1 MSERY
6 TPVQRFHLA
15 RLFEQHQSVVVVQRS
30 YAQLYNL
37 QRRDP
42 RPKRETILE
51 AHKTALTLG
60 LAHKPRG
67 GSMRTARTEENI
79 QRVVDA
85 IEHQPETSQRR
96 LSAQLNLS
104 ASSINRILNER
115 GFHPYRLRHRHALN
129 DEDFESR
136 VDFASNFLHLLEQ
149 DPDILKRIVFSD
161 EANFHVNG
169 HVNGWNYR
177 FYAQENPG
185 FVTDVP
191 LHSPK
196 IVVWCGVSW
205 KQIYGPF
212 IFKDENGAGTT
223 VNGVTYRTMIENF
236 LLPQLERDE
245 DFLNGRLF
253 FQQDGATAHTA
264 RETVDLLRENFS
276 NNVISRRGDIH
287 WPARSPDLTPLD
299 FWMWGALKHR
309 VYSTPIRDVQH
320 LEQRV
325 RQEINAISAE
335 ERQAAILAFK
345 SRLDSVMEQS
355 GRHIE

>member
-15 RLFEQHQSVVVVQRS
+15 CLFEQYRSIIVVQRS
-30 YAQLYNL
+30 YAQLFNL

-51 AHKTALTLG
+51 AHNTALTLG
-60 LAHKPRG
+60 LAHKQRG
-67 GSMRTARTEENI
+67 GSVRTAHTDENI

-96 LSAQLNLS
+96 LSAQFNLS
-104 ASSINRILNER
+104 ISTINRILHES
-115 GFHPYRLRHRHALN
+115 GFHPYRLRHRHCLN

-136 VDFASNFLHLLEQ
+136 VDFAIEILQLLDQ
-149 DPDILKRIVFSD
+149 DTDILKRIVFSD

-169 HVNGWNYR
+169 NVNGWNYR
-177 FYAQENPG
+177 FYAQENPE
-185 FVTDVP
+185 FVTEVP
-191 LHSPK
+191 LNSPK
-196 IVVWCGVSW
+196 IIVWCGVSW
-205 KQIYGPF
+205 KRIFRPF
-212 IFKDENGAGTT
+212 IFKDEKGAGTT
-223 VNGVTYRTMIENF
+223 VNGANYRAMIEHF
-236 LLPQLERDE
+236 LLPQLQSDE
-245 DFLNGRLF
+245 DFSNGSLF
-253 FQQDGATAHTA
+253 FQQDGATPHTA
-264 RETVDLLRENFS
+264 RETMDLLHKLFP

-309 VYSTPIRDVQH
+309 VYSTPIRDVHH
-320 LEQRV
+320 LEQRL
-325 RQEINAISAE
+325 RQEVDSISTE

-345 SRLDSVMEQS
+345 TRLDSVV
-355 GRHIE
+355 RVDRHHIE